1 MHWTKHIYNT
11 ILLRNPPLL
20 ATQLT
25 TMMNLT
31 PLRRVKKLR
40 ITTNMRI
47 IVIEHQQLS
56 HSHHSQLAPPQLQLI
71 LTKLCLVNWNM
82 NRLSSGGWKLQ
93 CSHRTIVL
101 IVVSFYSFSPDL
113 LDQIV
118 SGHPTGD
125 TEDDTRATWS
135 TWTLSSHVSILYRLL
150 WTVAAANKVETDNNS
165 NSQIIVIII
174 QPLNSFRQTNK
185 WLIPKPLPFKI
196 WFLM

>member
-71 LTKLCLVNWNM
+71 LTKLCFVNWNM

-93 CSHRTIVL
+93 CSHHHCSDCCQFLQFFSR
-101 IVVSFYSFSPDL
+101 SFGSDCL
-113 LDQIV
+113 
-118 SGHPTGD
+118 
-125 TEDDTRATWS
+125 WS
-135 TWTLSSHVSILYRLL
+135 SNWWHRRWHTSHVKHVNSLISRVHLVQ
-150 WTVAAANKVETDNNS
+150 VA
-165 NSQIIVIII
+165 
-174 QPLNSFRQTNK
+174 LNCSRSKQGRN
-185 WLIPKPLPFKI
+185 W
-196 WFLM
+196 